1 MKAKIKILGVL
12 LLSFVMF
19 TSCNQSA
26 EKKKPI
32 AETTVLPADKTI
44 KVGEQVSSELV
55 CMVNDAY
62 MGKPQIPVEVN
73 GKMYYGCC
81 NMCVEALNNKE
92 SARQTTD
99 LATGKKVDKS
109 QAFIVLLNQQGK
121 VAYFESEE
129 TYKGFLKTGK

>member
-1 MKAKIKILGVL
+1 MKILGVL
-12 LLSFVMF
+12 LLSFVTF

-62 MGKPQIPVEVN
+62 MGKPQIPVKVN
-73 GKMYYGCC
+73 GKTYYGCC

-92 SARQTTD
+92 SARQATD